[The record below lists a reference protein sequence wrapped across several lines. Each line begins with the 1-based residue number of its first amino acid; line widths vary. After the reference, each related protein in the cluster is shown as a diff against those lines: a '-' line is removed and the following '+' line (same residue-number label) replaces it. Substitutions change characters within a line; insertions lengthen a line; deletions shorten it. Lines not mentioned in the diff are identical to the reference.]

1 MLKTHSS
8 PQPKKTFKKELILI
22 LYLNVDPV
30 VFRTSSS
37 SILTI
42 RSLYYLK
49 KQVQIKHHTFGILK
63 YFHTLKSQDF
73 IFKWW
78 FRVYIYWWGI
88 MSWTEGCK
96 RKDKGMSGNQE
107 LFPLLSLVNRLNP
120 LESCRRW
127 KIFLRASHSDSG
139 LN

>member
-8 PQPKKTFKKELILI
+8 PQPKKTFKKELILTI
-22 LYLNVDPV
+22 YLNVDPV
-30 VFRTSSS
+30 VFRTSSYN
-37 SILTI
+37 ILTI

-63 YFHTLKSQDF
+63 YFHTLKAKILFLNDDSEYTSIDEVQCQGLRDAKEK
-73 IFKWW
+73 I
-78 FRVYIYWWGI
+78 
-88 MSWTEGCK
+88 
-96 RKDKGMSGNQE
+96 KGMGGNQE
-107 LFPLLSLVNRLNP
+107 LSPLPSLANRLNP
-120 LESCRRW
+120 LESCRRR